1 MQVWLGG
8 AMVNLL
14 MPSPLRHVIAFSLVL
29 LGFLP
34 LRALVLANPAPA
46 AAPAATPGMAPG
58 KKVSVVVIP
67 VHGEIAAPV
76 FFIIRRGLKE
86 AIEDKADVVV
96 LDVRTKGGALAT
108 TFDIMDALG
117 KFHGETIA
125 FVDSEAM
132 SAGAFI
138 SATTK
143 EIWMTPEGIIGAAAP
158 VSSTGQDIEA
168 TMKEK
173 LVSYLTARMRVVSEG
188 KGYRGQ
194 VVTAMIDSDYELKIG
209 DKVLKPKGKLLS
221 LTALEAAATYG
232 NPPERLL
239 SAGTAKNINDLL
251 VQKYGAGNFVVR
263 ELKATWSERL
273 AVILNSMSPVLMGLG
288 LLSLFIEFKTP
299 GFGFFGIAGIVLLA
313 GVFFGSYVAGLSGHE
328 PILFFV
334 AGVLLVLLEVLF
346 YPGIAVMAFSGI
358 LLMFGSLL
366 WAMADIWPRQPIQWT
381 GDVFVGPLMNLGLG
395 IGLAVV
401 LAVLLARYL
410 PKGWLWDRM
419 VLETTVS
426 SSAQTGGM
434 APSSGAGLDALVG
447 RTGVAATALHP
458 GGQVEIGGR
467 RYEARVEVGT
477 VDSGSAV
484 VVRGR
489 TDFSLIVEKVS

>member
-1 MQVWLGG
+1 M
-8 AMVNLL
+8 
-14 MPSPLRHVIAFSLVL
+14 SSFLRHALALWLTLVGCL
-29 LGFLP
+29 ALP
-34 LRALVLANPAPA
+34 AGG
-46 AAPAATPGMAPG
+46 TG
-58 KKVSVVVIP
+58 KSEAHKTVSVVVIP
-67 VHGEIAAPV
+67 VHGEIAKPV

-86 AIEDKADVVV
+86 AIERKADVVV
-96 LDVRTKGGALAT
+96 LDMRTKGGALDT

-117 KFHGETIA
+117 KFHGDTIA

-158 VSSTGQDIEA
+158 VTSTGQDIES

-188 KGYRGQ
+188 KGYRGE

-221 LTALEAAATYG
+221 LTAVEAAKTYG

-239 SAGTAKNINDLL
+239 SAGTAKNLDDLL
-251 VQKYGAGNFVVR
+251 TQKYGAGNFVVR
-263 ELKATWSERL
+263 TLHATWSEQL
-273 AVILNSMSPVLMGLG
+273 AVVLNSLSPILLGLG

-299 GFGFFGIAGIVLLA
+299 GFGFFGVAGIVLLA
-313 GVFFGSYVAGLSGHE
+313 AVFLGSYVAGLSGHE
-328 PILFFV
+328 PVVFFV
-334 AGVLLVLLEVLF
+334 VGLVFVLLEVLF
-346 YPGIAVMAFSGI
+346 FPGVAVMAFSGI

-366 WAMADIWPRQPIQWT
+366 WAMADIWPHQPIQWT
-381 GDVFVGPLMNLGLG
+381 GDVFVRPLMNLGLG
-395 IGLAVV
+395 LGLAVV
-401 LAVLLARYL
+401 LGILLARFL

-419 VLETTVS
+419 ILETTVW
-426 SSAQTGGM
+426 SSAQSAGL
-434 APSSGAGLDALVG
+434 APEAGVGLDALVG
-447 RTGVAATALHP
+447 RTGVASTALRP
-458 GGQVEIGGR
+458 SGQVEIDGR
-467 RYEARVEVGT
+467 RFEARVEVGAI
-477 VDSGSAV
+477 DAGAAV

-489 TDFSLIVEKVS
+489 NDFSLIVEKTS